1 MSEMT
6 QEALDL
12 LTPEERAAVEDN
24 EYSPEEL
31 AAMKGIAGDDDEDE
45 GDDEGGDSGDEPA
58 AAESAA
64 PVEKKVEPV
73 AEAPAAEEEP
83 PAAEFKPRY
92 KAELPADFSDQVSA
106 LNNDM
111 AELAN
116 QLRAGEIE
124 FDEYNAKQGELLAK
138 RDELNAVKLK
148 ADIAADMGAQTVEQ
162 EWNYTVDRFI
172 KAEAKAGGI
181 NYATDKDKQNDLD
194 LFVKALAANE
204 SNANKSMEWFLTEAH
219 KRVKAMHGLG
229 EAEKK
234 EEKPNRTTPVKTIP
248 KTLAQVPGGDGPGDV
263 SDEFAN
269 LDGLEGLALEDALA
283 KMSQAQRERYA
294 QAA

>member
-31 AAMKGIAGDDDEDE
+31 AAMKGIAGDGDEDE
-45 GDDEGGDSGDEPA
+45 DEDDETVA
-58 AAESAA
+58 AAEETTTPAT
-64 PVEKKVEPV
+64 EKKSEPEV
-73 AEAPAAEEEP
+73 VIPATEEEP

-92 KAELPADFSDQVSA
+92 KAELPADFADQVSA

-111 AELAN
+111 AALAN

-162 EWNYTVDRFI
+162 EWAYTVDRFI
-172 KAEAKAGGI
+172 KAESKAGGI

-229 EAEKK
+229 EVEKK

-283 KMSQAQRERYA
+283 KMSPAQRERYA